1 MAKWLL
7 MESSEIVSKRW
18 GNDNSQELDK
28 GGKRMMRMRPRI
40 IWGLLMIL
48 LISSIPTTSW
58 AGEISASAEIISVK
72 GFGVNIMI
80 DQPEYYTTSP
90 SRPPVINMALQ
101 VYNYSRIPVT
111 LDFTTSQR
119 YDFAIYNSKGREVW
133 RWSDDKA
140 FLQVLG
146 QVTLSP
152 GESILYTTA
161 YEFIDANG
169 RPMPADLYTLKGE
182 LTASDMTLWT
192 PRKIE
197 GTVSF
202 WHKHTR

>member
-146 QVTLSP
+146 QVTVRANQS
-152 GESILYTTA
+152 YTQQHM
-161 YEFIDANG
+161 N
-169 RPMPADLYTLKGE
+169 L
-182 LTASDMTLWT
+182 
-192 PRKIE
+192 
-197 GTVSF
+197 
-202 WHKHTR
+202 